1 MQNMATQTHLQ
12 TEELFFPE
20 FEFGANETAF
30 LAPFPNGSAIIYQA
44 RLGTDNTK
52 EDTR

>member
-1 MQNMATQTHLQ
+1 MQNMATQTHSQ

-30 LAPFPNGSAIIYQA
+30 FAPFPNGTIIYQA
-44 RLGTDNTK
+44 RLGTNTQK
-52 EDTR
+52 EDMR

>member
-20 FEFGANETAF
+20 FEFGANENAF
-30 LAPFPNGSAIIYQA
+30 LAPFPHGSTIIYQA
-44 RLGTDNTK
+44 RHGTNAQK

>member
-20 FEFGANETAF
+20 FEFGANGNAF
-30 LAPFPNGSAIIYQA
+30 LAFPNGSTIIYQA
-44 RLGTDNTK
+44 RLGTNTQK
-52 EDTR
+52 EDMR

>member
-1 MQNMATQTHLQ
+1 MQNMETQTHLQ

-30 LAPFPNGSAIIYQA
+30 FGSFPNGSTIIYQG
-44 RLGTDNTK
+44 RLGTNAQK
-52 EDTR
+52 EGTR